1 MMFHTGATTA
11 SAAVPS
17 GPWYWPT
24 MAVSTMEYIDV
35 IMALPKAADRYLKY
49 MGLML
54 PFSNFIVHVSFS
66 YAKKPDKEQTSQS
79 VSCPAVISL
88 NNSPSERTRRTIPY
102 SGGNVKPYAR
112 PAEKDGFLPGKTL
125 VQ

>member
-1 MMFHTGATTA
+1 MLEI
-11 SAAVPS
+11 S
-17 GPWYWPT
+17 
-24 MAVSTMEYIDV
+24 
-35 IMALPKAADRYLKY
+35 ALPKAADRYLKY

-79 VSCPAVISL
+79 VSCPAVVSL
-88 NNSPSERTRRTIPY
+88 NNSPSERTRRTISY
-102 SGGNVKPYAR
+102 GGDNVKPYAR